1 MRFWRPSSGTFA
13 NLREY
18 GAPEKPPAP
27 LEMHFWLAIG
37 AQICLDERMNIF
49 ERSVGGRTYRI
60 ASQSLWDSAR
70 QRPFSRQA
78 VLGTAD
84 PPPVADLGLTR
95 TVGTRRV
102 GDVGALVWVAG
113 QLDLIKLID
122 QACDLS
128 VSSDGPTVGEM
139 VLAVAIQRACVPGA
153 KRHLA
158 AFLESCL
165 PRVSCLPASAF
176 TGQAFHRLAAQV
188 TDEQLEKVQIE
199 IARAAVRHFK
209 LSADVLAFD
218 TTNFDTHIA
227 TTTDGELARRGHA
240 KSKRKDLRVVGLA
253 ALVSETGHVPLLHRT
268 YPGNGSD
275 QAVLGECLEA
285 LGKLHEALDETEQL
299 TRAPGRTLVR
309 DGGSWSEQLEL
320 DLDVEGYYT
329 LLSLPLSHTASQL
342 ALEYAARRGTMK
354 RLGGKLGD
362 VRAAR
367 LRIPVG
373 DAALDRTL
381 VVVES
386 QELLR
391 GQKRGIA
398 AALRKAKEELRKLER
413 QAARGRIKAEALEDR
428 VRKALKR
435 EHLSDFVL
443 ATVKNERGKL
453 SLDWRVDAA
462 RRRVLER
469 TRLGRRVLCT
479 DHHLWSDGRIVHAFR
494 GQWNVEEL
502 FRRAKKGGI
511 APWGPSH
518 QWADN
523 SLRLHTFATVIG
535 LTLVSLAQLTLGNR
549 KSAQGT
555 MKALAEVKATLV
567 RVQTK
572 ERGRRATITLAPD
585 LTAEQRRAV
594 KAFELERWLPTLL
607 SSRMKSAPSA
617 DK

>member
-1 MRFWRPSSGTFA
+1 
-13 NLREY
+13 
-18 GAPEKPPAP
+18 
-27 LEMHFWLAIG
+27 
-37 AQICLDERMNIF
+37 
-49 ERSVGGRTYRI
+49 
-60 ASQSLWDSAR
+60 
-70 QRPFSRQA
+70 
-78 VLGTAD
+78 
-84 PPPVADLGLTR
+84 
-95 TVGTRRV
+95 
-102 GDVGALVWVAG
+102 LVWVAE

-122 QACDLS
+122 QAFGFTGP
-128 VSSDGPTVGEM
+128 SDGPTIGEM
-139 VLAVAIQRACVPGA
+139 VLAVAVQRACAPAA
-153 KRHLA
+153 KCHLA
-158 AFLESCL
+158 AFLETCL

-176 TGQAFHRLAAQV
+176 TGQAFHRLAALV
-188 TDEQLEKVQIE
+188 TDEQLEKAQIE
-199 IARAAVRHFK
+199 IARVAVRRFE

-227 TTTDGELARRGHA
+227 TTTPGELARRGHA

-253 ALVSETGHVPLLHRT
+253 ALVSETAHVPLLHRT

-275 QAVLGECLEA
+275 QAVLGECLKA
-285 LGKLHEALDETEQL
+285 LGKLHEALDEAEPRN
-299 TRAPGRTLVR
+299 RAASRTLVR

-329 LLSLPLSHTASQL
+329 LLSLPLSHSASQL
-342 ALEYAARRGTMK
+342 ALEYAAQRGAMK

-398 AALRKAKEELRKLER
+398 VALRKAKEELRKLGR
-413 QAARGRIKAEALEDR
+413 QAASGRIKAEALEDR

-435 EHLSDFVL
+435 EHLSDFVI
-443 ATVKNERGKL
+443 ATVNKERGKL
-453 SLDWRVDAA
+453 SLDWRVDPS
-462 RRRVLER
+462 RRRLLER
-469 TRLGRRVLCT
+469 TRLGRRVMCT
-479 DHHLWSDGRIVHAFR
+479 DRHLWSAGRIVHAFR

-535 LTLVSLAQLTLGNR
+535 LTLVSLARLTLGNR

-567 RVQTK
+567 RVRTK
-572 ERGRRATITLAPD
+572 DRGRRATVLLAPD
-585 LTAEQRRAV
+585 LTAEQRSAV
-594 KAFELERWLPTLL
+594 KVFELGRWLPSLL
-607 SSRMKSAPSA
+607 SSRSQSAPDA
-617 DK
+617 GK